1 MTSNTLTASCNSV
14 RFRSIRWSTF
24 PATYRKT
31 PSKRSWTISLVLIIF
46 SFRRIANRLWAE
58 WGGWWLVWRTLP
70 QGWKESPYVYQT
82 LGSVATNALRELG
95 LPCSQYIDDRHLGE
109 LWGSVA
115 KRSSSLDAVNAAL
128 FVAATILTQLGYFLH
143 LGKCV
148 PVPTQ
153 RLIFLGHLVDT
164 FSIPEDKKE
173 KFIALRES
181 FLSSKFVPLN
191 ELQRFQGKCISLTL
205 MVPAAELYTRV
216 VAHAI
221 SRCQKQGTPIPLDG
235 DLREEILHWH
245 FLDTWTGFVPWHTE
259 EHRVLQTWWPILCHS
274 SGARHLLAK
283 AGDPTALIWPSRTHG
298 FSKPKYMPLPWDL
311 WAFRITRTN
320 PN

>member
-14 RFRSIRWSTF
+14 LFRSIRWSTF

-46 SFRRIANRLWAE
+46 FISEDSQPLMGAE

-115 KRSSSLDAVNAAL
+115 KRSFSLDAANVAF

-153 RLIFLGHLVDT
+153 RVMFLGHLVDT
-164 FSIPEDKKE
+164 TRQTFSIPEGKKG
-173 KFIALRES
+173 KVHCASRE
-181 FLSSKFVPLN
+181 L
-191 ELQRFQGKCISLTL
+191 
-205 MVPAAELYTRV
+205 
-216 VAHAI
+216 AI
-221 SRCQKQGTPIPLDG
+221 K
-235 DLREEILHWH
+235 
-245 FLDTWTGFVPWHTE
+245 
-259 EHRVLQTWWPILCHS
+259 
-274 SGARHLLAK
+274 
-283 AGDPTALIWPSRTHG
+283 
-298 FSKPKYMPLPWDL
+298 
-311 WAFRITRTN
+311 
-320 PN
+320 